1 MNVKASYKQYL
12 LCLAL
17 GIAVSPLSQAASSG
31 IIHFRG
37 EIVEG
42 GCQWAPANSSVAMTC
57 TEKGKPVTQT
67 VALSSL
73 DGITLHNDS
82 TMQTRVQY
90 LDPQRKTAVLYVT
103 YQ

>member
-1 MNVKASYKQYL
+1 MKASLQQYL

-17 GIAVSPLSQAASSG
+17 GIVVSPLSQAASSG

-42 GCQWAPANSSVAMTC
+42 GCQWTPASTNIAMTC

-67 VALSSL
+67 VALSAL
-73 DGITLHNDS
+73 DGVTLHNDS

>member
-1 MNVKASYKQYL
+1 MKAIYTKYL

-17 GIAVSPLSQAASSG
+17 SVAVTPLSQATSSG

-42 GCQWAPANSSVAMTC
+42 GCQWAPASSSVAMTC

-73 DGITLHNDS
+73 DGVTVHNDS

-90 LDPQRKTAVLYVT
+90 LDSQHKTAVLHVT